1 MNDPNGKSH
10 IAHASLD
17 GPAERTLIEPWLT
30 EYAGL
35 MTNAYPDER
44 PDELAGTAAYRD
56 LATVTAL
63 DLQPPRPALTR
74 VLAA

>member
-1 MNDPNGKSH
+1 MTDPNGKSH

-44 PDELAGTAAYRD
+44 PRAAAETHR

-63 DLQPPRPALTR
+63 DPQPTPPART

>member
-1 MNDPNGKSH
+1 MNIHDGTAH
-10 IAHASLD
+10 IAHASLH

-35 MTNAYPDER
+35 MTNAYPEAPASSTG
-44 PDELAGTAAYRD
+44 PDDR

-63 DLQPPRPALTR
+63 PAKPGHRTP
-74 VLAA
+74 LAA